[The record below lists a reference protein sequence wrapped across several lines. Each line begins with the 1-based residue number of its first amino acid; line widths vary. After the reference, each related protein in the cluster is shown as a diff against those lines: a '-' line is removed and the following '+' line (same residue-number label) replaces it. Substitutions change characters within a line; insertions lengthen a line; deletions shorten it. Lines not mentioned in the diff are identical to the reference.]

1 MPLPNAAVEVNSTL
15 TLPTAAHML
24 IGYDG
29 WGANFGNNKTVY
41 CGKDGFIANFGDNEF
56 KINSDGIWNNGK
68 KM

>member
-41 CGKDGFIANFGDNEF
+41 CGKMDLLQTLVTMSL
-56 KINSDGIWNNGK
+56 K
-68 KM
+68 